1 MKLHPS
7 VFLIVLRGRN
17 VATVSYLRGLLFNVT
32 VTTGVPEEVA
42 ELMAHL
48 PSREAN
54 IARTEG
60 ISFTAIEDLI
70 IE

>member
-7 VFLIVLRGRN
+7 TYLAILRGRH
-17 VATVSYLRGLLFNVT
+17 VATVSYLRGLLVQVT
-32 VTTGVPEEVA
+32 INTGIHADVA

-48 PSREAN
+48 PAREDH

-60 ISFTAIEDLI
+60 IGLVATEDLI
-70 IE
+70 IT